1 MHYNNNVKEVFFI
14 NGMPRSGSTLLCNI
28 LAQNPDF
35 HVTPTSGLSE
45 MIRGI
50 HQFWKQNPVIK
61 ASETPEKQLQIIKD
75 LFQSYHS
82 DTERPVVFNKSR
94 GWSSMIE
101 LVENALDRPIKI
113 LTTTRRITCI
123 LSSLEKLYRKEIK
136 LVNSPME
143 IGPMMA
149 TLEGRITMWTNQDG
163 LVGGTFN
170 TIRDACMRGHRDKFH
185 FVDFE
190 ELTSTPKRVMQ
201 SVYKFLDRDY
211 YDHDFNNIAQY
222 TKENDAEHGFTDLHT
237 IRPEIKPVKDD
248 SKEILGHLHE
258 NFKNFHFNF

>member
-1 MHYNNNVKEVFFI
+1 MLVKIVHFI

-28 LAQNPDF
+28 LAQNPSF

-45 MIRGI
+45 LVRGV

-94 GWSSMIE
+94 AWTSLIE
-101 LVENALDRPIKI
+101 LTENALQRPVKI
-113 LTTTRRITCI
+113 VATTRKITCI
-123 LSSLEKLYRKEIK
+123 ISSLEKLYRKEIK
-136 LVNSPME
+136 LINSPME
-143 IGPMMA
+143 VGPAMNI
-149 TLEGRITMWTNQDG
+149 LESRINVWTSQEG

-170 TIRDACMRGHRDKFH
+170 GLKDAVLRGHRDKIF
-185 FVDFE
+185 FVDFDD
-190 ELTSTPKRVMQ
+190 LTTRPKHILKN
-201 SVYKFLDRDY
+201 VYDFLEIPL
-211 YDHDFNNIAQY
+211 YDHDINNVIQY

-237 IRPEIKPVKDD
+237 IRPRIQPVQDD
-248 SKEILGHLHE
+248 SKEILGHMWDQ
-258 NFKNFHFNF
+258 FKDFHFNF

>member
-1 MHYNNNVKEVFFI
+1 MKEVFFI

-28 LAQNPDF
+28 IAQNPDF

-45 MIRGI
+45 LIRGI

-82 DTERPVVFNKSR
+82 DTERPIVFNKSR
-94 GWSSMIE
+94 GWASLIE
-101 LVENALDRPIKI
+101 LIENALNRPVKI
-113 LTTTRRITCI
+113 LTTTRKITCI

-136 LVNSPME
+136 LINSPME
-143 IGPMMA
+143 TGPAMA
-149 TLEGRITMWTNQDG
+149 TLEGRINVWTSQEG
-163 LVGGTFN
+163 LVGSTFN
-170 TIRDACMRGHRDKFH
+170 SIRDAVMRGHKEKFH
-185 FVDFE
+185 FIDFD
-190 ELTSTPKRVMQ
+190 ELTRSPEVIIKSLYR
-201 SVYKFLDRDY
+201 FLEKPY
-211 YDHDFNNIAQY
+211 FNHDFNNVKQY

-237 IRPEIKPVKDD
+237 IRPVIKPTKDD

-258 NFKNFHFNF
+258 QFTNFHYNF